1 MKQIIDTK
9 KAPAAI
15 GPYSQAVV
23 YNDIIYTSGQ
33 IAINPET
40 GKLLEGAFS
49 DRVKQV
55 FSNLSAILD
64 ASGSRFENVLKVTIY
79 LTDLSKF
86 QILNEIYAKYFVI
99 NPPAR
104 ATVQVAALPLGTDVE
119 IDMIAFKGH

>member
-1 MKQIIDTK
+1 M
-9 KAPAAI
+9 
-15 GPYSQAVV
+15 
-23 YNDIIYTSGQ
+23 
-33 IAINPET
+33 
-40 GKLLEGAFS
+40 
-49 DRVKQV
+49 
-55 FSNLSAILD
+55 D